1 MAKKPAKKTGAKKGV
16 RRGVRSDAAE
26 RRTALGALVGA
37 GMTINAAKQA
47 VGFSAKSDVS
57 AVMRTPEVQ
66 ETVAQVRER
75 LQHTTGY
82 RLEDS
87 AKFYKDISEN
97 KKAVAVSDRL
107 RSRTRLDNLLGLD
120 APQKMEV
127 HETQEL
133 TQAIMV
139 LSNLPINPKNLSKM
153 MAASTRSSTQLEE
166 KSGKLLIS
174 KESEVDSN

>member
-1 MAKKPAKKTGAKKGV
+1 V

-87 AKFYKDISEN
+87 AKFYKDISEDQ
-97 KKAVAVSDRL
+97 KKVTVSDRL
-107 RSRTRLDNLLGLD
+107 RSRTRLDSLLGLD
-120 APQKMEV
+120 SPQKVEV

-139 LSNLPINPKNLSKM
+139 LSNLPLNPADLIQKIKTYTPT
-153 MAASTRSSTQLEE
+153 STPNGVSVHNS
-166 KSGKLLIS
+166 LIDKGS
-174 KESEVDSN
+174 RDESN